1 MTGVQTCALPI
12 YAMSERASGK
22 SGQPN
27 ITVLDE
33 CWSLLD
39 SAVLAPQVEQ
49 LFRTGRK
56 RGASIWGISQALE
69 DFVGTDSRPRPYGP
83 GIVKNVSTKIIG
95 QQQGDLKPLSTYLH
109 LNQTALNEVRG
120 FSAPRKGRKAQA
132 LLVLGEKAET
142 TQTISIVPTRI
153 EYWICTTFKRERMYR
168 SWFLEANRGL
178 PLLQIY
184 ERLAAKFPL
193 GLADVAELPEELSGA
208 VKAMGATA
216 VTR

>member
-1 MTGVQTCALPI
+1 MSMIIAQ
-12 YAMSERASGK
+12 AMAERASGR
-22 SGQPN
+22 SGQAN

-39 SAVLAPQVEQ
+39 SKVLASQVEQ

-69 DFVGTDSRPRPYGP
+69 DFVGTETKPRPNGP
-83 GIVKNVSTKIIG
+83 GIVNNVSTKILG
-95 QQQGDLKPLSTYLH
+95 QQHGDSENYSSTYLH
-109 LNQTALNEVRG
+109 LNSTALSEVRG

-142 TQTISIVPTRI
+142 TQTINIVPTSI

-168 SWFLEANRGL
+168 SWFLDTNRGL
-178 PLLQIY
+178 PLLEDY
-184 ERLAAKFPL
+184 EKLAAKFPI

-208 VKAMGATA
+208 VKAMNATA
-216 VTR
+216 RTR

>member
-1 MTGVQTCALPI
+1 MEGLTSDPKLESAMSMI
-12 YAMSERASGK
+12 IANAMSERASVR
-22 SGQPN
+22 SGQAN
-27 ITVLDE
+27 IPVLDE

-39 SAVLAPQVEQ
+39 SAVLASQVER

-56 RGASIWGISQALE
+56 RGASISGIGQALE
-69 DFVGTDSRPRPYGP
+69 DSVGTEAQPRPHGP

-95 QQQGDLKPLSTYLH
+95 QQQGGLKPLACYLH

-142 TQTISIVPTRI
+142 TQTMNIVPTPI

-168 SWFLEANRGL
+168 SWFLEPTVGCRSFRPTKSSRRNSRSVWQMFRSCQRRYPAR
-178 PLLQIY
+178 
-184 ERLAAKFPL
+184 
-193 GLADVAELPEELSGA
+193 
-208 VKAMGATA
+208 
-216 VTR
+216 